1 MSSENKS
8 SKAPAT
14 MQTLFGL
21 IMVIVYI
28 GMGVLFFIG
37 FFAPLYGSWTWI
49 RWAAGALFTVY
60 GIWRAYRQFKPLALT
75 NNIWCLSPFNS

>member
-1 MSSENKS
+1 MSSANKP

-14 MQTLFGL
+14 MQTIFGL

-28 GMGVLFFIG
+28 GMGILFFVG

-49 RWAAGALFTVY
+49 RWAAGTLFTVY
-60 GIWRAYRQFKPLALT
+60 GIWRAYRQFKPV
-75 NNIWCLSPFNS
+75 NDEE